1 MSWDI
6 YLGLISFF
14 TLVFTVFYSIAYYT
28 LVGIWDTHRYYHQK
42 KEAFKIISIDR
53 EPKKNLPMY
62 WCIGISIWT
71 SWIVVHFIILS

>member
-28 LVGIWDTHRYYHQK
+28 LVGIWDNHRYYYQK

-53 EPKKNLPMY
+53 EAKRKLPMY
-62 WCIGISIWT
+62 WCIG
-71 SWIVVHFIILS
+71 VLVFLFGLRG